1 MRRPPLSSSSF
12 LAAIAALLLWASVIS
27 AYTATITVT
36 TKNDSGPGS
45 LRQALA
51 IANDGDTI
59 MFAVTGSIVLTSGE
73 LVVDTSITISGPG
86 ADKLAVDGNASS
98 RVFHIAS
105 GKTVSITDLTI
116 TNGIASGN
124 RPAGEGGGIYNDH
137 AALAL
142 NKCTITSNRAGF
154 GGGIYNDA
162 SSSGYASLTISS
174 SMLTGNSARF
184 GGAIYNDGF
193 DSGDAT
199 LTVNNS
205 TFSGNSA
212 DFGGGIFNDSFGGSA
227 SLALS
232 DSTFSGNS
240 ADNTGGCIYNDIASG
255 YGKQALNNSSLSGNS
270 AGSSGGAIYS
280 NHGVSFTLNNCAI
293 SGNSAQNWGG
303 GIYNDGSQKGAAWL
317 TISSSTLDGNSAATG
332 GGIFNDGEQGG
343 DTHLQISNSTISE
356 NTATYGGAIASD
368 GYYGFYVSVQIN
380 NSTFSG
386 NSASNVGGGIY
397 IVGEGSQDVI
407 VSLANTILKTGA
419 AGDNI
424 FNDSGT
430 VSSLGYNLSN
440 DTCGG
445 FLTGPGDLTNTEPML
460 GPLRDNGGPTLTH
473 ALLPGSPAIDTGDPN
488 FTPPPFYDQ
497 RGPGFDR
504 VVNGRIDIG
513 SFEAQAPI
521 PRETPLPRP
530 RPVAKPRPT
539 PR

>member
-1 MRRPPLSSSSF
+1 MRRPPLSSSSS
-12 LAAIAALLLWASVIS
+12 LAASAALLLWASVIS

-36 TKNDSGPGS
+36 TTNDSGPRS

-59 MFAVTGSIVLTSGE
+59 TFAVTGSIVLTNGE

-86 ADKLAVDGNASS
+86 ADNLAVDGNASS

-142 NKCTITSNRAGF
+142 NNCTITSNQAGF

-174 SMLTGNSARF
+174 SVLTDNSAGF
-184 GGAIYNDGF
+184 GGATYNDGF
-193 DSGDAT
+193 DGGDAM

-212 DFGGGIFNDSFGGSA
+212 DFGGCIFNDSFGGNA
-227 SLALS
+227 SLISS
-232 DSTFSGNS
+232 DSTFRGNS
-240 ADNTGGCIYNDIASG
+240 ARNTGGCIYNDVVKG
-255 YGKQALNNSSLSGNS
+255 YGTQALNNSSLSNNS
-270 AGSSGGAIYS
+270 AGSSGGSIYS
-280 NHGVSFTLNNCAI
+280 SHGLSFTLNNCAI

-303 GIYNDGSQKGAAWL
+303 GIYNDGSQKSAAWL
-317 TISSSTLDGNSAATG
+317 TINSSTLNGNSAATG
-332 GGIFNDGEQGG
+332 GGIFNDGEQQG

-356 NTATYGGAIASD
+356 NTATYGGGIASD
-368 GYYGFYVSVQIN
+368 GYYGFYVAVQIS

-407 VSLANTILKTGA
+407 VSLANTILKTGV
-419 AGDNI
+419 AGENI

-430 VSSLGYNLSN
+430 VSTLGYNLSN

-445 FLTGPGDLTNTEPML
+445 FLTGPGDQANTDPIL
-460 GPLRDNGGPTLTH
+460 GPLQDNGGPTLTH
-473 ALLPGSPAIDTGDPN
+473 ALLPGSPAINTGDPN
-488 FTPPPFYDQ
+488 FTPPPLYDQ
-497 RGPGFDR
+497 RGPGFNR
-504 VVNGRIDIG
+504 VVNSRIDIG
-513 SFEAQAPI
+513 SFEAQGPI
-521 PRETPLPRP
+521 ARATPLPRP
-530 RPVAKPRPT
+530 RPTAPPRPA

>member
-1 MRRPPLSSSSF
+1 
-12 LAAIAALLLWASVIS
+12 LALVAALLLWASVIS

-36 TKNDSGPGS
+36 TTNDSGPRS

-59 MFAVTGSIVLTSGE
+59 TFAVTGSIVLTNGE

-86 ADKLAVDGNASS
+86 ADNLAVDGNASS

-142 NKCTITSNRAGF
+142 NNCTITSNQAGF

-174 SMLTGNSARF
+174 SVLTGNSAGF
-184 GGAIYNDGF
+184 GGATYNDGF
-193 DSGDAT
+193 DGGDAM

-212 DFGGGIFNDSFGGSA
+212 DFGGCIFNDSFGGNA
-227 SLALS
+227 SLISS
-232 DSTFSGNS
+232 DSTFRGNS
-240 ADNTGGCIYNDIASG
+240 ARNTGGCIYNDVVKG
-255 YGKQALNNSSLSGNS
+255 YGTQALNNSSLSNNS
-270 AGSSGGAIYS
+270 AGSSGGSIYS
-280 NHGVSFTLNNCAI
+280 SHGLSFTLNNCAI

-303 GIYNDGSQKGAAWL
+303 GIYNDGSQKSAAWL
-317 TISSSTLDGNSAATG
+317 TINSSTLNGNSAATG
-332 GGIFNDGEQGG
+332 GGIFNDGEQQG

-356 NTATYGGAIASD
+356 NTATYGGGIASD
-368 GYYGFYVSVQIN
+368 GYYGFYVAVQIS

-407 VSLANTILKTGA
+407 VSLANTILKTGV
-419 AGDNI
+419 AGENI

-430 VSSLGYNLSN
+430 VSTLGYNLSN

-445 FLTGPGDLTNTEPML
+445 FLTGPGDQANTDPIL
-460 GPLRDNGGPTLTH
+460 GPLQDNGGPTLTH
-473 ALLPGSPAIDTGDPN
+473 ALLPGSPAINTGDPN
-488 FTPPPFYDQ
+488 FTPPPLYDQ
-497 RGPGFDR
+497 RGPGFNR
-504 VVNGRIDIG
+504 VVNSRIDIG
-513 SFEAQAPI
+513 SFEAQGPI
-521 PRETPLPRP
+521 ARATPLPRP
-530 RPVAKPRPT
+530 RPTAPPRPA